1 MRYSQM
7 LLPTTKE
14 TPSEAEVV
22 SHQLLLRGGFI
33 RKLTS
38 GMYTYLPMGFLALQ
52 KVTEIVRQEMN
63 RAGAQEILM
72 PMVQP
77 GDLWQESGRWKKY
90 GPDLLRFRDRHD
102 RDYCLGPTHEEVV
115 TDIARRELQS
125 YRQMPIN
132 LYQIQTKFRDEI
144 RPRFGLM
151 RGREFVMKDAYSFD
165 VDDAAAGRSYEIMR
179 QAYSRIFTRCGLDF
193 RAVEADS
200 GAIGGSFSHEF
211 MVLAETGED
220 TLVICDSCNYAA
232 NVEKAAITLEEALP
246 SDVALRE
253 LVKVETPGMKKVDKV
268 AEFLKVG
275 PADVIKTMFYLA
287 DGVPVAA
294 LVRGDREVQSVK
306 LKNLLGAADIEPM
319 DEDQVWQQLRL
330 PVGYLGPVGLELRT
344 VADQEVMR
352 MVNAVAGANEKG
364 AHLTGVNPGRDF
376 RPDVVGDLR
385 QITVED
391 RCPSCGGGLRLKEGI
406 EVGHIFKLGT
416 NYSDAMEATF
426 QDSDGQEKPFIMG
439 CYGIGVS
446 RVVAAAIEQNH
457 DAKGIIFPVPL
468 APFQVIV
475 LNLGPKD
482 EASCRAA
489 EGLYHELRTQGVDV
503 LYDDRDERPGSKF
516 NDADLLGIPYRLT
529 VGKTFEKEGKVELRS
544 RKTGET
550 QVLALD
556 TAVGHIAGL
565 VRQALSFAEVIESDS
580 SMTEKVAL

>member
-22 SHQLLLRGGFI
+22 SHQLLVRGGFI

-38 GMYTYLPMGFLALQ
+38 GMYTYLPLGFLALQ

-77 GDLWQESGRWKKY
+77 GDLWEESGRWKKY
-90 GPDLLRFRDRHD
+90 GPELLRFRDRHD

-115 TDIARRELQS
+115 TDIARREMQS
-125 YRQMPIN
+125 YRQLPIN

-151 RGREFVMKDAYSFD
+151 RGREFVMKDGYSFD
-165 VDDAAAGRSYEIMR
+165 VDDEGASNSYESMR
-179 QAYSRIFTRCGLDF
+179 QAYHRIFERCGLDF

-220 TLVICDSCNYAA
+220 TLVICNQCSYAA
-232 NVEKAAITLEEALP
+232 NVEKAAIVLPEAEPVDVVLEPLAK
-246 SDVALRE
+246 VA
-253 LVKVETPGMKKVDKV
+253 TPGMKKVERV
-268 AEFLKVG
+268 AEFLSVQ
-275 PADVIKTMFYLA
+275 PCDVIKTMFYLA
-287 DGVPVAA
+287 DGEVVAA
-294 LVRGDREVQSVK
+294 LVRGDREVQTVK
-306 LKNLLGAADIEPM
+306 LKNLLGVNDVEPL
-319 DEDQVWQQLRL
+319 DEEQIWQQTRL
-330 PVGYLGPVGLELRT
+330 PVGYLGPVNMHLKM

-364 AHLTGVNPGRDF
+364 CHLTGVNPDRDF
-376 RPDVVGDLR
+376 KPAVVGDLR
-385 QITVED
+385 QVNLED
-391 RCPSCGGGLRLKEGI
+391 RCPSCGGSLGLKEGI

-416 NYSDAMEATF
+416 KYSEAMEARF
-426 QDSDGQEKPFIMG
+426 QDSDGQEKPFVMG

-457 DAKGIIFPVPL
+457 DEKGIIFPVPL
-468 APFQVIV
+468 APFQVII

-482 EASCRAA
+482 DAFCQAA
-489 EGLYHELRTQGVDV
+489 EGLYQTLQDRGLDV

-516 NDADLLGIPYRLT
+516 NDADLLGIPYRLMI
-529 VGKTFEKEGKVELRS
+529 GKTLAKEGKVEVRD

-550 QVLALD
+550 QLFTPEEVVPYLTD
-556 TAVGHIAGL
+556 HI
-565 VRQALSFAEVIESDS
+565 RQALS
-580 SMTEKVAL
+580 

>member
-22 SHQLLLRGGFI
+22 SHQLLVRGGFI

-38 GMYTYLPMGFLALQ
+38 GMYTYLPLGFLALQ

-77 GDLWQESGRWKKY
+77 GDLWEESGRWKKY
-90 GPDLLRFRDRHD
+90 GPELLRFRDRHD

-125 YRQMPIN
+125 YRQLPIN

-165 VDDAAAGRSYEIMR
+165 VDDAGASRSYEVMR
-179 QAYSRIFTRCGLDF
+179 QAYHRIFERCGLEF

-211 MVLAETGED
+211 MVLAKTGED
-220 TLVICDSCNYAA
+220 TLVICNECSYAA
-232 NVEKAAITLEEALP
+232 NMEKAAIVLPEAAPVTEALQP
-246 SDVALRE
+246 LAKVATPGKK
-253 LVKVETPGMKKVDKV
+253 KVETV
-268 AEFLKVG
+268 AEFLAVQ
-275 PADVIKTMFYLA
+275 ASDVIKTMFYLA
-287 DGVPVAA
+287 DDEVVAA
-294 LVRGDREVQSVK
+294 LVRGDREVETVK
-306 LKNLLGAADIEPM
+306 LKNLLGVSDVEAL
-319 DEDQVWQQLRL
+319 DEDQIWQQTRL
-330 PVGYLGPVGLELRT
+330 PVGYLGPVELHLKV

-364 AHLTGVNPGRDF
+364 CHLTGVNPGRDF
-376 RPDVVGDLR
+376 TPAIVGDLR
-385 QITVED
+385 QVSMED
-391 RCPSCGGGLRLKEGI
+391 RCPNCGGSLRLTEGI

-416 NYSDAMEATF
+416 KYSEAMEAAF
-426 QDSDGQEKPFIMG
+426 QDSDGQAKPFIMG

-457 DAKGIIFPVPL
+457 DDKGIIFPVPL
-468 APFQVIV
+468 APFQVII
-475 LNLGPKD
+475 LNLSPK
-482 EASCRAA
+482 EESFCQAA
-489 EGLYHELRTQGVDV
+489 EELYTTLKNQGFDV
-503 LYDDRDERPGSKF
+503 LLDDRDERPGSKF
-516 NDADLLGIPYRLT
+516 NDADLIGIPYRLT
-529 VGKTFEKEGKVELRS
+529 VGKTFEKEGKVEIRS
-544 RKTGET
+544 RKSGET
-550 QVLALD
+550 TLCTPQE
-556 TAVGHIAGL
+556 AVTLLSEQIRA
-565 VRQALSFAEVIESDS
+565 ALSR
-580 SMTEKVAL
+580 